1 MNHDQFAAAVKAL
14 HAPIE
19 RQKKLADAVGLQY
32 GSGSKRYNEEFA
44 KYCRLMLAVTPR
56 EWEIWCEYCIFL
68 FTNGVKQ
75 KGKAAIL
82 KDIIDMS
89 TDLEEEKKPGWRK
102 VYQQIKSLP

>member
-14 HAPIE
+14 HAPAE
-19 RQKKLADAVGLQY
+19 RQKKLADAVGMKY

-44 KYCRLMLAVTPR
+44 KYCRIMLSVAPK

-75 KGKAAIL
+75 KGKAVIL

-89 TDLEEEKKPGWRK
+89 TDLPEEKKPAWRK
-102 VYQQIKSLP
+102 VYTTIKSL